1 MKSESFNIS
10 LTFNQILDLVKQL
23 PPKQKIKLSQEL
35 EKETIDSKLTEILEA
50 FKTNEL
56 TQADIDKEVE
66 AVRTARYAR
75 KKKA

>member
-10 LTFNQILDLVKQL
+10 LTFNQILELVKQL
-23 PPKQKIKLSQEL
+23 PPKQKIKLSKEL
-35 EKETIDSKLTEILEA
+35 EKETINSKLTEILAA
-50 FKTNEL
+50 FKTNDL

-66 AVRTARYAR
+66 AVRTARYAK

>member
-10 LTFNQILDLVKQL
+10 LTFNQILELVKQL
-23 PPKQKIKLSQEL
+23 PPNQKMKLSKEL
-35 EKETIDSKLTEILEA
+35 EKETIDSKLTEILET
-50 FKTNEL
+50 FKTNDL

-66 AVRTARYAR
+66 AVRTARYAK

>member
-1 MKSESFNIS
+1 MKSKSFNIS
-10 LTFNQILDLVKQL
+10 LTFNQILELVKQL
-23 PPKQKIKLSQEL
+23 PPKQKIKLSKEL

-56 TQADIDKEVE
+56 TQAEIDKEVE
-66 AVRTARYAR
+66 IVRAARYVK

>member
-1 MKSESFNIS
+1 MKTKNFNIS
-10 LTFNQILDLVKQL
+10 LNFNQILELVKQL
-23 PPKQKIKLSQEL
+23 PPKQKIKLSKEL

-66 AVRTARYAR
+66 FVRATRYAK

>member
-1 MKSESFNIS
+1 MKTDSFNIS
-10 LTFNQILDLVKQL
+10 LNFNQILELVKQL
-23 PPKQKIKLSQEL
+23 PPKQKLKLSKEL

-56 TQADIDKEVE
+56 TQADIDREVE
-66 AVRTARYAR
+66 IVRTARYAK